1 MREKIE
7 VGEVLHV
14 ARSGR
19 MIIKSSISDVA
30 VLSRGTILV
39 DAKGRSVAKLIE
51 LIGPVQ
57 SPYIS
62 AMPLTD
68 RVKKYVG
75 ATLYVERTGKKVRR
89 QENDDGKSKSKSK
102 RVERKSGRREMMG
115 EKREEEKDEE
125 EGEGRGKEEE

>member
-19 MIIKSSISDVA
+19 MIIKSIGDVA
-30 VLSRGTILV
+30 GLSRGTILV

-75 ATLYVERTGKKVRR
+75 ATLYVERASKKVRR
-89 QENDDGKSKSKSK
+89 RQGDGEDKSKSKSK
-102 RVERKSGRREMMG
+102 RVERKGRREMMG
-115 EKREEEKDEE
+115 EKREDDDEE
-125 EGEGRGKEEE
+125 DEEDEE

>member
-19 MIIKSSISDVA
+19 MIIKSIGDVA
-30 VLSRGTILV
+30 GLSRGTILV
-39 DAKGRSVAKLIE
+39 DAKGRSVAEIIE

-75 ATLYVERTGKKVRR
+75 ATLYVEKASKKVRR
-89 QENDDGKSKSKSK
+89 QRDGEGKSKSKGK
-102 RVERKSGRREMMG
+102 RVERRGRREMMR
-115 EKREEEKDEE
+115 EKREEDGEEE
-125 EGEGRGKEEE
+125 EGGGKEEE